1 MLTFVHKS
9 KYFSSDCHSDHTYF
23 NIGIIRKGVSFELC
37 ADFDESSHDISIFT
51 QITTPIYLS
60 FARTAPSHH
69 RFLPP
74 AALSPHG
81 LSYERHSN
89 AKLTMTTD
97 TPVAVDVDY
106 EDGTDETAAD
116 YPTIG
121 TKIEKAIEVT
131 KTALETYDRPAIMWT
146 GGKDSTLVL
155 YVVTQVAERYDLPV
169 PPTVFIDHYQHFDD
183 IHDFV
188 DRWASRWDVEVIY
201 ARNDDVGEY
210 VTDHDLEPGDDIPVD
225 ELSVHNRHHVR
236 KILEYEEA
244 TFPFLLD
251 TYVGNH
257 LLKTVALNDALER
270 YEFDAVISGVRWD
283 EQEARADETFF
294 SPRHD
299 PDIYPPHDRIHP
311 ILQFD
316 ESAVWEAMWTY
327 VVPDTVEKFPD
338 DGYIPEG
345 QDDLPADLDVEDV
358 PVSKKYFDGF
368 RSLGSEVSTER
379 SDDEPA
385 WLQDLAGTTERA
397 GRAQDK
403 EDLMERLRDL
413 GYM

>member
-1 MLTFVHKS
+1 
-9 KYFSSDCHSDHTYF
+9 
-23 NIGIIRKGVSFELC
+23 
-37 ADFDESSHDISIFT
+37 
-51 QITTPIYLS
+51 
-60 FARTAPSHH
+60 
-69 RFLPP
+69 
-74 AALSPHG
+74 
-81 LSYERHSN
+81 
-89 AKLTMTTD
+89 MTTD
-97 TPVAVDVDY
+97 SPVAVDVDY
-106 EDGTDETAAD
+106 EDGTDETATD

-121 TKIEKAIEVT
+121 AKIEKAIEVT

-155 YVVTQVAERYDLPV
+155 YVVTQVAERYDLSV

-201 ARNDDVGEY
+201 ARNDDVGAY
-210 VTDHDLEPGDDIPVD
+210 VTEHGLEPGDDIPIED
-225 ELSVHNRHHVR
+225 LSVHNRHHVR
-236 KILEYEEA
+236 KILEYDDE

-257 LLKTVALNDALER
+257 LLKTVALNDALEHH
-270 YEFDAVISGVRWD
+270 EFDAVISGVRWD

-299 PDIYPPHDRIHP
+299 PDIYPPHDRVHP

-327 VVPDTVEKFPD
+327 VVPDTVEDFPD
-338 DGYIPEG
+338 DVYVPEG
-345 QDDLPADLDVEDV
+345 QDDLPGDLDVEDV